1 LWNDI
6 ECRNYLTSSEFKLD
20 FKALL
25 EHDQQS
31 FKEPIGWSNK
41 TMKDSPLVKEINA
54 VWSELQSTYVKE
66 MPELAYKEVPNEK
79 EIFETIST
87 IFKLLS

>member
-1 LWNDI
+1 
-6 ECRNYLTSSEFKLD
+6 
-20 FKALL
+20 
-25 EHDQQS
+25 
-31 FKEPIGWSNK
+31 
-41 TMKDSPLVKEINA
+41 MKDSPLVKDINA

-79 EIFETIST
+79 EIFETTST